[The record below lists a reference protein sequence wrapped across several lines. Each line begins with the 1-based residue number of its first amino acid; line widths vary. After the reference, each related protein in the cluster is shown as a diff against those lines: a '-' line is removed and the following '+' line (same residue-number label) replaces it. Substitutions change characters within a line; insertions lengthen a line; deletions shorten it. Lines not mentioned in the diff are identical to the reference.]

1 MQRKI
6 TLSILLTAILGF
18 SGFAQ
23 ELVPNGSF
31 ESITNNQIDNWDV
44 LNGTVN
50 VQQSIT
56 VTNNG
61 EQETQTPTFGN
72 NMLVMQNSSTIPV
85 IATKRFAYNQRPKSI
100 VSQIMYLPQNGN
112 ERYLFYVLLSK
123 WDADSSKRDT
133 ILSANITGGNAVYP
147 WNRLIVDMSSAYT
160 SNETPDSAYILIAPS
175 INNGAAAQNTTLV
188 LDDVKLVN
196 YTASQSE
203 IDDHF
208 VGDISLS
215 PNPMTSR
222 AKLKYQINT
231 KTNVK
236 VDLYDITGKHIK
248 NVLDEEQ
255 NYGNYNVDVERGDLP
270 AGVYFCK
277 IQTGSYTKTIKLV
290 IND

>member
-1 MQRKI
+1 MKRKI
-6 TLSILLTAILGF
+6 TLSFILTALLGF

-31 ESITNNQIDNWDV
+31 ESVTNNQIDNWDV
-44 LNGTVN
+44 LAGTVN
-50 VQQSIT
+50 VQNSIT

-72 NMLVMQNSSTIPV
+72 NMLVMQNSTSIPV
-85 IATKRFAYNQRPKSI
+85 IATKRFAYNQRPKSL

-147 WNRLIVDMSSAYT
+147 WSRLIVDMSGAYI
-160 SNETPDSAYILIAPS
+160 SNETPDSAYVLIAPS
-175 INNGAAAQNTTLV
+175 INNGAATQNTTLV

-203 IDDHF
+203 IDNHF
-208 VGDISLS
+208 VGEVSIA
-215 PNPMTSR
+215 PNPMTTKANLS
-222 AKLKYQINT
+222 YTINT
-231 KTNVK
+231 KTTVK
-236 VDLYDITGKHIK
+236 IDLYDITGKHIK
-248 NVLDEEQ
+248 NVLTEEQ
-255 NYGNYNVDVERGDLP
+255 NYGSYNVDVERGDLP

-277 IQTGSYTKTIKLV
+277 VQTGSYTKTLKIV